1 MKYWLGDGLVP
12 AEEAVVSV
20 LDHGFTVGD
29 GVFETLRTGVDPRG
43 RLRPFALTRHLRR
56 LARSA
61 AGLGLAEPDL
71 DLVAEGI
78 EAVCDAN
85 PELGSG
91 GRLRITYTSGVGPAG
106 SARSGGVSTLVVT
119 AATSA
124 EWPATTTV
132 ALSGWPRNER
142 GALAGLKTT
151 SYAENAVM
159 LAHANR
165 LGAAEALLANIA
177 GNLCEGTGSNV
188 FLVFDGQALTPPLSA
203 GCLPGIT
210 RELVIEWCADAGIG
224 VLQVDIPVDDLP
236 RADEVFLTSSTR
248 DVNPVGSVLDSSGQ
262 ATWSAAGPAV
272 VTARIA
278 AVFAARAGQDL
289 DP

>member
-1 MKYWLGDGLVP
+1 MKFWLGGLVP

-29 GVFETLRTGVDPRG
+29 GVFETLRTGVDQRG
-43 RLRPFALTRHLRR
+43 RVRPFAPTRHLRR

-61 AGLGLAEPDL
+61 AGLGLPPPDL
-71 DLVAEGI
+71 RLVAE
-78 EAVCDAN
+78 AVESVCQAN
-85 PELGSG
+85 PELIGG
-91 GRLRITYTSGVGPAG
+91 GRLRITYTSGVGPLG
-106 SARSGGVSTLVVT
+106 PARSTGVPTLVVT
-119 AATSA
+119 AARSTPM
-124 EWPATTTV
+124 PATTTL
-132 ALSGWPRNER
+132 ALSPWPRNEN

-159 LAHANR
+159 LAHANS
-165 LGAAEALLANIA
+165 LGAGEALLANVA
-177 GNLCEGTGSNV
+177 GNICEGTGSNV
-188 FLVFDGQALTPPLSA
+188 FVVVDGQALTPPLSA

-210 RELVIEWCADAGIG
+210 RELVLEWCVDVSEADLTI
-224 VLQVDIPVDDLP
+224 DDMG

-248 DVNPVGSVLDSSGQ
+248 DVNPVETVLHPSGQ
-262 ATWSAAGPAV
+262 ALWSASGSAGPAP

-278 AVFAARAGQDL
+278 AVFAERAGRDL

>member
-1 MKYWLGDGLVP
+1 MKYWLGGLVP

-29 GVFETLRTGVDPRG
+29 GVFETLRTGVDRSG
-43 RLRPFALTRHLRR
+43 HVRPFALTRHLRR

-61 AGLGLAEPDL
+61 AGLGLPAPDL
-71 DLVAEGI
+71 DLVAEAI
-78 EAVCDAN
+78 AEVCEAN
-85 PELGSG
+85 PELAGG

-106 SARSGGVSTLVVT
+106 SARAAGVSTLVVT
-119 AATSA
+119 AAASVP
-124 EWPATTTV
+124 WPATTTA
-132 ALSGWPRNER
+132 ALSPWPRNER

-159 LAHANR
+159 LAHANS
-165 LGAAEALLANIA
+165 LGAGEALLGNLA
-177 GNLCEGTGSNV
+177 GNVCEGTGSNV
-188 FLVFDGQALTPPLSA
+188 FLVFGGEALTPPLSS

-210 RELVIEWCADAGIG
+210 RDLVLQWTAEAGIL
-224 VLQVDIPVDDLP
+224 VSEVDVAVDDLG

-248 DVNPVGSVLDSSGQ
+248 DVNPVAAVLDPSGQ
-262 ATWSAAGPAV
+262 AIWSGPGLGT

-278 AVFAARAGQDL
+278 AMFTDRAAHDL